1 LQSDLLERIF
11 RFAMDTP
18 SRTDA
23 PAREP
28 RTFELRDGEW
38 AEASPARRLRVS
50 RWILVP
56 AVLAAL
62 TGIVLIL
69 FAALAALATG
79 GLVALRSA
87 VVEQGARLRE
97 RFTRLLGR

>member
-1 LQSDLLERIF
+1 
-11 RFAMDTP
+11 MDTL
-18 SRTDA
+18 SRSDA
-23 PAREP
+23 PAPSRAP

-38 AEASPARRLRVS
+38 AEATPGRRLRVS

-69 FAALAALATG
+69 FAALAAVATG
-79 GLVALRSA
+79 GLLALRSA

-97 RFTRLLGR
+97 RFTRLIGR

>member
-1 LQSDLLERIF
+1 MPPPPPPGCRAPSNCATASGAD
-11 RFAMDTP
+11 ATP
-18 SRTDA
+18 D
-23 PAREP
+23 
-28 RTFELRDGEW
+28 
-38 AEASPARRLRVS
+38 RRLRVS
-50 RWILVP
+50 GWILVP

-69 FAALAALATG
+69 FAALAAVATG

-97 RFTRLLGR
+97 RFIRLLGR

>member
-1 LQSDLLERIF
+1 
-11 RFAMDTP
+11 MDTP
-18 SRTDA
+18 SRSDAA

-38 AEASPARRLRVS
+38 AEDAPARARRLRVS
-50 RWILVP
+50 PWILVP
-56 AVLAAL
+56 AVLAVL
-62 TGIVLIL
+62 TGVVLIL

-87 VVEQGARLRE
+87 VLEQGARLRE

>member
-1 LQSDLLERIF
+1 
-11 RFAMDTP
+11 MDTL
-18 SRTDA
+18 SRSDA
-23 PAREP
+23 PAAASAREP

-38 AEASPARRLRVS
+38 ADATPARRLRVS

-69 FAALAALATG
+69 FAALAVFATG
-79 GLVALRSA
+79 GLVALRSV

-97 RFTRLLGR
+97 RFARLLQKRNNSPTE

>member
-1 LQSDLLERIF
+1 METL
-11 RFAMDTP
+11 
-18 SRTDA
+18 SRSDA

-28 RTFELRDGEW
+28 RTFELRDNEW
-38 AEASPARRLRVS
+38 AEATPNRRLRVS

-69 FAALAALATG
+69 FTAVAALATG
-79 GLVALRSA
+79 GLLALRST
-87 VVEQGARLRE
+87 VLEQGARLRQ
-97 RFTRLLGR
+97 RFARLFRG

>member
-1 LQSDLLERIF
+1 
-11 RFAMDTP
+11 MDTP
-18 SRTDA
+18 SRSDAPA

-28 RTFELRDGEW
+28 RTFELREGEW
-38 AEASPARRLRVS
+38 RDATPDRRLRVS
-50 RWILVP
+50 GWILVP

-79 GLVALRSA
+79 GLLALRSA
-87 VVEQGARLRE
+87 ILEQGARLRE